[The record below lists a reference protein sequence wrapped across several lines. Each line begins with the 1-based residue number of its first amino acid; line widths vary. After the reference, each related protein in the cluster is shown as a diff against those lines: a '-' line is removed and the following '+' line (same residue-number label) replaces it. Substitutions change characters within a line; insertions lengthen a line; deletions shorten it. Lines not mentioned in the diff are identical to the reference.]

1 MSTDEQQ
8 KEIEDK
14 TAQDEIARLKMLE
27 TQNDSIKKALESQ
40 LQKNQNNEQIFI
52 RLSALLGELVA
63 LSNRTT
69 YVATMVKDI
78 IDGRNQAN
86 PSS

>member
-1 MSTDEQQ
+1 MSEDDQ
-8 KEIEDK
+8 KEI
-14 TAQDEIARLKMLE
+14 LE
-27 TQNDSIKKALESQ
+27 TQNDSIKKALETQ

-78 IDGRNQAN
+78 IDGRNQQAS

>member
-1 MSTDEQQ
+1 MSTDEQ

-86 PSS
+86 PS

>member
-8 KEIEDK
+8 KEIQDK
-14 TAQDEIARLKMLE
+14 TAEDEIARLKMLE

-40 LQKNQNNEQIFI
+40 LQKNQNSEQIFI

-78 IDGRNQAN
+78 IDGRNQTN

>member
-1 MSTDEQQ
+1 MSTEENQ

>member
-1 MSTDEQQ
+1 MSEEQQ

-78 IDGRNQAN
+78 IDGRNQAS
-86 PSS
+86 PISS

>member
-1 MSTDEQQ
+1 MSTEENQ

-14 TAQDEIARLKMLE
+14 TAADEIQRLKMLE

>member
-1 MSTDEQQ
+1 MSEDDQ

-14 TAQDEIARLKMLE
+14 TAQDEIQRLKMLE
-27 TQNDSIKKALESQ
+27 TQNDSIKKALETQ

-78 IDGRNQAN
+78 IDGRNQQAS

>member
-1 MSTDEQQ
+1 MSTEENQ

-14 TAQDEIARLKMLE
+14 TAQDEIQRLKMLE
-27 TQNDSIKKALESQ
+27 TQNDSIKKALETQ

-78 IDGRNQAN
+78 IDGRNQTS
-86 PSS
+86 PS

>member
-1 MSTDEQQ
+1 MSTEENQ

-27 TQNDSIKKALESQ
+27 TQNDSIKKALETQ

-52 RLSALLGELVA
+52 RLSALLGELVT

-78 IDGRNQAN
+78 IDGRNQTN